1 MSSSFTACAS
11 SLDLSLSLGFARESF
26 TLKLPFFL
34 SQIIMRLPD
43 DAEVSDELWDEV
55 LDSMKLRVRDKVP
68 AVRAFAVRALSRF
81 VNDGDDSDITNL
93 FLQTLC
99 QEQNTVCLSYG
110 YDCMYYPLLS

>member
-1 MSSSFTACAS
+1 
-11 SLDLSLSLGFARESF
+11 
-26 TLKLPFFL
+26 
-34 SQIIMRLPD
+34 MRLPD